1 MQKSDPGRI
10 AKERERRR
18 REKERKKN
26 KEKFRRKHCSN
37 TPFFFSTRHQNDPKA
52 HRWVN

>member
-37 TPFFFSTRHQNDPKA
+37 TPFFFLYKTSKRSESP
-52 HRWVN
+52 